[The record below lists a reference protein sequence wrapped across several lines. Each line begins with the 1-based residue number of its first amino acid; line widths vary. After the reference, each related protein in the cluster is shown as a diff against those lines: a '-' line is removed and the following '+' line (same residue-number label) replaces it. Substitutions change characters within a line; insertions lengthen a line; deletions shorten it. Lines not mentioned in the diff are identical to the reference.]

1 METLSEILAGLLQL
15 LVALCYLMLTPVGP
29 LLFGPIVLMLIL
41 GLVLVVQSPGIL
53 LCLAL

>member
-15 LVALCYLMLTPVGP
+15 LMALFYLMLTPVGP

-41 GLVLVVQSPGIL
+41 GLVLVVQSRGK
-53 LCLAL
+53 